1 MKNIFLIL
9 KNDLMKI
16 RKNVIA
22 MVVIMGITVI
32 PTLYAWFNISAS
44 WDPYGNT
51 GALKLAVASDDKG
64 YESDLIAVK
73 INMGEQILSSLHKNS
88 QFNWVFTNSKDA
100 QKGVKSGEYYAAIV
114 IPEDFSQKMMSVFSS
129 EAEHP
134 DLTYYENEKEN
145 AIAPIITGKGATA
158 VQKQINQTFIET
170 IAQTA
175 LDAFQTVDSIA
186 KKTGDDSLINNMSSN
201 LNQMGSDLGT
211 VAATVQSFS
220 DMTNSAVTML
230 NTTTEFLQET
240 GSGTKT
246 SLNSLKNSDSGIDS
260 LTAALSGTTSTISDA
275 LAQNASF
282 YTAVSDT
289 IDKALSSYNSDA
301 QAAANALS
309 SVSSRVQNV
318 IDGYNQL
325 SAALSAIADAS
336 SDYPEIQN
344 AVNGIN
350 QQIQLAIERQ
360 TALRDKING
369 AATSITTATANA
381 TTLKSELDSLISEAT
396 SSVKAVE
403 TTYEQNVKGNL
414 DNLSNSLS
422 STTGSVSSML
432 GSLDSSI
439 ENIANVT
446 GSASSGLTG
455 LQTALT
461 NSAALLKESSE
472 KLTAVA
478 TKISTDDSEGMAA
491 VTNLLSEDS
500 ETISSFLSSPVKLDE
515 KKIYPIENYGS
526 AMTPFYSTLAIWVG
540 AVVMAAML
548 KVTVADSTK
557 KKLFHPKEYQ
567 LYIGRI
573 LLLIIIGFMQSALIC
588 LGDLFFLGIQC
599 KHPVMLVLT
608 GMFTSFVYVN
618 LIYALTVSFG
628 DIGKAIAVV
637 LMVMQVAG
645 SGGTF
650 PIQCAP
656 KFFQVVY
663 PLLPFTHSMNAMRE
677 CIAGFYGTT
686 YAAEIGKLAIY
697 LVPSLLL
704 GLLLRKPIIKM
715 NEAFMEKLESTHLI

>member
-1 MKNIFLIL
+1 M
-9 KNDLMKI
+9 
-16 RKNVIA
+16 
-22 MVVIMGITVI
+22 
-32 PTLYAWFNISAS
+32 
-44 WDPYGNT
+44 
-51 GALKLAVASDDKG
+51 
-64 YESDLIAVK
+64 
-73 INMGEQILSSLHKNS
+73 
-88 QFNWVFTNSKDA
+88 
-100 QKGVKSGEYYAAIV
+100 
-114 IPEDFSQKMMSVFSS
+114 
-129 EAEHP
+129 
-134 DLTYYENEKEN
+134 
-145 AIAPIITGKGATA
+145 
-158 VQKQINQTFIET
+158 
-170 IAQTA
+170 
-175 LDAFQTVDSIA
+175 
-186 KKTGDDSLINNMSSN
+186 
-201 LNQMGSDLGT
+201 
-211 VAATVQSFS
+211 
-220 DMTNSAVTML
+220 
-230 NTTTEFLQET
+230 
-240 GSGTKT
+240 
-246 SLNSLKNSDSGIDS
+246 
-260 LTAALSGTTSTISDA
+260 
-275 LAQNASF
+275 
-282 YTAVSDT
+282 
-289 IDKALSSYNSDA
+289 
-301 QAAANALS
+301 S

-478 TKISTDDSEGMAA
+478 TKLSTDDSEGMAA

-526 AMTPFYSTLAIWVG
+526 AMAPFYSTLAIWVG

-557 KKLFHPKEYQ
+557 KILFHPKEYQ

-599 KHPVMLVLT
+599 KHPVMFVLT

-628 DIGKAIAVV
+628 DIHCRCPDGNAGRRKWWNIPDPVCTEVFPGCLSTSAVHT
-637 LMVMQVAG
+637 Q
-645 SGGTF
+645 
-650 PIQCAP
+650 
-656 KFFQVVY
+656 
-663 PLLPFTHSMNAMRE
+663 HE
-677 CIAGFYGTT
+677 CDA
-686 YAAEIGKLAIY
+686 
-697 LVPSLLL
+697 
-704 GLLLRKPIIKM
+704 
-715 NEAFMEKLESTHLI
+715 